1 MSDLVENKGL
11 ADVAP
16 AGGGTEVVNQQ
27 QQQQHEGDAGRGID
41 GVNQEHHDGA
51 ADDAQHA
58 RVPGEVAKGGP
69 KGRTG
74 QEIVSV
80 RFRFFTLFS
89 FQSSAVF
96 VAARCGF
103 TAVASMQCHSTLDL
117 VANVQV

>member
-1 MSDLVENKGL
+1 MQYRVCVSDLVENKGL

-27 QQQQHEGDAGRGID
+27 QQQQHEGDAGRGVD

-74 QEIVSV
+74 QKIVSV
-80 RFRFFTLFS
+80 RFRFFTLFP
-89 FQSSAVF
+89 FQSSTVF
-96 VAARCGF
+96 V
-103 TAVASMQCHSTLDL
+103 TA
-117 VANVQV
+117 